1 MENGETLNLTPDEID
16 DLIFFARTGDIA
28 ELSAFLAQ
36 LVSERAVTATTTV
49 TAAEILL
56 AAKDEGRSTCLH
68 MAAANGHLG
77 GYSSLSFI

>member
-36 LVSERAVTATTTV
+36 LVSERAAAAATTT
-49 TAAEILL
+49 AADILL
-56 AAKDEGRSTCLH
+56 AARDEGRSTCLH